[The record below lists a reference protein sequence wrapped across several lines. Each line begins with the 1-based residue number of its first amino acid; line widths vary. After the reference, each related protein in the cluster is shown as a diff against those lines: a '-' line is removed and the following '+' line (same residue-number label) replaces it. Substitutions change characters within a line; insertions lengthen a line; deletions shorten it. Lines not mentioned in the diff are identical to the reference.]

1 MLRRRLTGVS
11 GLLAIVLLL
20 AGCGEGFYKYARDGI
35 AASKGAIG
43 AAQAEYMEKCTADP
57 SLQPCI
63 TINKAIDAQ
72 NLAVDA
78 LNLYCSGPQWDLPG
92 GECDPPSS
100 KETRA
105 HLESRVRA
113 ALNAMSGIIAEV
125 EGLIR

>member
-11 GLLAIVLLL
+11 GLLLVVLLL
-20 AGCGEGFYKYARDGI
+20 AGCESGFYKYARDGI
-35 AASKGAIG
+35 AASKGAIE
-43 AAQAEYMEKCTADP
+43 AAQAEYMEKCTTDP
-57 SLQPCI
+57 ALPPCV

-72 NLAVDA
+72 NLTVDA